1 METRIFL
8 VLFLAWFKVL
18 NYICNRKS
26 KTLNNMI
33 KNKKEISTL
42 TKAEMEIMNILWDEA
57 KPMSTHAIIDRYPE
71 PKPAYSTIAT
81 FMKILTKKEFVSFRK
96 GEEGNKTFY
105 FYPLITRVEYTRKFM
120 NQVKST
126 FFGGSVKSLISF
138 FAKEEKLSDEE
149 LREILAVIKQPLP

>member
-1 METRIFL
+1 
-8 VLFLAWFKVL
+8 
-18 NYICNRKS
+18 
-26 KTLNNMI
+26 MI
-33 KNKKEISTL
+33 KNKKEINTL

-57 KPMSTHAIIDRYPE
+57 KPMSTHAIIEKYPE

-96 GEEGNKTFY
+96 GEEGDKTFY

-120 NQVKST
+120 SQVKST

-138 FAKEEKLSDEE
+138 FAKEEKLSDND
-149 LREILAVIKQPLP
+149 LQDILSLIKNS

>member
-1 METRIFL
+1 MR
-8 VLFLAWFKVL
+8 
-18 NYICNRKS
+18 
-26 KTLNNMI
+26 NN
-33 KNKKEISTL
+33 KEINTL
-42 TKAEMEIMNILWDEA
+42 TKAEMEIMNTLWDEA
-57 KPMSTHAIIDRYPE
+57 KPMSTHAIIEKYPE

-96 GEEGNKTFY
+96 GEEGDKTFY

-138 FAKEEKLSDEE
+138 FAQEEKMSDEDLE
-149 LREILAVIKQPLP
+149 EILSLIKKWEKKNNVQWNI

>member
-1 METRIFL
+1 
-8 VLFLAWFKVL
+8 
-18 NYICNRKS
+18 
-26 KTLNNMI
+26 MI

-57 KPMSTHAIIDRYPE
+57 KSMSTHAIIERYPE

-81 FMKILTKKEFVSFRK
+81 FMKILTKKDFVTFRK
-96 GEEGNKTFY
+96 GEEGDKTFY

-138 FAKEEKLSDEE
+138 FAKEEKLSDED
-149 LREILAVIKQPLP
+149 LKEILKLMNQPLPYPLSEERGNLMDTGLWIRNILLN

>member
-1 METRIFL
+1 
-8 VLFLAWFKVL
+8 
-18 NYICNRKS
+18 
-26 KTLNNMI
+26 MI

-42 TKAEMEIMNILWDEA
+42 TKAEMEIMNILWEEA
-57 KPMSTHAIIDRYPE
+57 KPMSTHAIIEQYPE

-96 GEEGNKTFY
+96 GEEGDKTFY

-138 FAKEEKLSDEE
+138 FAKEEQLSDED
-149 LREILAVIKQPLP
+149 LQEILSLINNPLP